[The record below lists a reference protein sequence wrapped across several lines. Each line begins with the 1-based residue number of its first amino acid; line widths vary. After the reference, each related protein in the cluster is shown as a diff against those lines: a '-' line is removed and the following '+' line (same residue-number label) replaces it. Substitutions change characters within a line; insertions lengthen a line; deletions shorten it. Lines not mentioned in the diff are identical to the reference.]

1 MIKVLQFIH
10 GLNMGGAETIVK
22 NYALGLDK
30 SKFDVTVLCFE
41 NWHSPYDELLK
52 AAGIKVIYVE
62 NILPAWSSRFL
73 CTRAINKMI
82 RFIRIRRY
90 IHSIHPDVIH
100 EHLAVNSYLKF
111 AKPKKPVVIFF
122 TQHSSTQKWMKQYPD
137 DIKAAKWLMKHYPV
151 KVIALSDSM
160 KCELQEVVEELYKN
174 QVVVLNNGIELS
186 QFQNAGN
193 GQLVRR
199 EHAIPPDAF
208 VVGHVGRF
216 SQVKNHRFLVE
227 IFAEILKK
235 KENAFLLMVGKGELL
250 KSIKD
255 QLKELK
261 LEDKALILSDRM
273 DIPKL
278 MHAMDVFVFPSF
290 SEGFGIALIEA
301 QFSGL
306 HCVASDTIPKAT
318 RISNLIQ
325 YMNLDETA
333 KSWAD
338 EILSWK
344 KEKAEYYDPEKWDMC
359 QIIHQLEDMYM
370 EAVREAKEES
380 K

>member
-1 MIKVLQFIH
+1 
-10 GLNMGGAETIVK
+10 
-22 NYALGLDK
+22 
-30 SKFDVTVLCFE
+30 
-41 NWHSPYDELLK
+41 
-52 AAGIKVIYVE
+52 
-62 NILPAWSSRFL
+62 
-73 CTRAINKMI
+73 
-82 RFIRIRRY
+82 
-90 IHSIHPDVIH
+90 
-100 EHLAVNSYLKF
+100 LAVNSYLKF

-122 TQHSSTQKWMKQYPD
+122 TQHSSTQKWMEQYPD